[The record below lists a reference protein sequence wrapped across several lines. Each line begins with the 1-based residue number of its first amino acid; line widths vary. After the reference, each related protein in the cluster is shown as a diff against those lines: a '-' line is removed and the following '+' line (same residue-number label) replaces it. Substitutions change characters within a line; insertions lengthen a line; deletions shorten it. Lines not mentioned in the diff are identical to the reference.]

1 MESLEA
7 LLITFFASVADRE
20 KGAEY
25 IRQNP
30 AQYTQLFNLACSPKQ
45 DRVHIVAAWVLEKYL
60 LSQLDLLTVDITQF
74 IKGVAAQEHE
84 SKRRPMMKL
93 LFHYCRQKKR
103 RFKLTKKHKDTIVE
117 LCFDYMLSAQK
128 VAAIAF
134 AMKTLHFFRDH
145 APWINE
151 EIQGYI
157 DQRLPHSSNGF
168 RSLVR
173 QISID

>member
-1 MESLEA
+1 MESLET
-7 LLITFFASVADRE
+7 LLMKFYASVADRE

-30 AQYTQLFNLACSPKQ
+30 AQYTQLFNLACSPKHE
-45 DRVHIVAAWVLEKYL
+45 RVHIVAAWVLEKYL
-60 LSQLDLLTVDITQF
+60 LPQLDLLTVDIIRF
-74 IKGVAAQEHE
+74 IEAVAAQKHE

-93 LFHYCRQKKR
+93 LFHYCKQKKR
-103 RFKLTKKHKDTIVE
+103 RIELTEKNKDAIVE
-117 LCFDYMLSAQK
+117 LCFDYMLTAKK

-134 AMKTLHFFRDH
+134 AMKTLHFFRGQ

-173 QISID
+173 QISIN

>member
-1 MESLEA
+1 MESLEVI
-7 LLITFFASVADRE
+7 LKQFYASVADRE
-20 KGAEY
+20 RGAEY

-30 AQYTQLFNLACSPKQ
+30 TQYPHLFGLACSPKQ
-45 DRVHIVAAWVLEKYL
+45 DREHIVAAWVLEKYL
-60 LSQLDLLTVDITQF
+60 LPQLDLLTNDLTPF

-93 LFHYCRQKKR
+93 LFHYCKQKKR
-103 RFKLTKKHKDTIVE
+103 RTELSEKQKEAIVE
-117 LCFDYMLSAQK
+117 LCFDYMLTAQK

-134 AMKTLHFFRDH
+134 ALKTLHLFRDH
-145 APWINE
+145 APWIND

-157 DQRLPHSSNGF
+157 DQRLPQSSSGF
-168 RSLVR
+168 RALVR